1 MSQLILGLQHLR
13 PGGTMIALLHKL
25 EAWDTVEVLYEF
37 NKFSSMHLFKSKKSH
52 AIRSSFYLIA
62 SNVQSQSDDALKA
75 IAKWQ
80 NVWTLATLVLDE
92 DSLRSVLDFQGHLD
106 VERVLQDSG
115 DDLIRLGNGIWS
127 IQATA
132 LRNASFVTNA
142 KSRYPWGGTSNFIS
156 NSGES
161 LVL

>member
-1 MSQLILGLQHLR
+1 
-13 PGGTMIALLHKL
+13 MIVLLHKL

-37 NKFSSMHLFKSKKSH
+37 NKFSSVRIFKSKKSH
-52 AIRSSFYLIA
+52 AIRSSFYIIA

-80 NVWTLATLVLDE
+80 NVWTLATFVLDE

-106 VERVLQDSG
+106 VERVLQDFG
-115 DDLIRLGNGIWS
+115 DDLIRLGSGIWS

-132 LRNASFVTNA
+132 LRNAPFVTNA
-142 KSRYPWGGTSNFIS
+142 KSRYPWGGTSNFMS